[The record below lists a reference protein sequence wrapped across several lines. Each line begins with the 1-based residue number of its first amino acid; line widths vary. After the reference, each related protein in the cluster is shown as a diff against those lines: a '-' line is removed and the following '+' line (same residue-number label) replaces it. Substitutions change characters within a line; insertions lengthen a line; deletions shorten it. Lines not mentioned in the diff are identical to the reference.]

1 MKETVRYLLGVIGRV
16 INFLFPFC
24 LPQRIY
30 RHMGFKGTFVFKIEK
45 NKLRFI
51 NAGEIVANEIF
62 YSGIFGNYEGE
73 TLRLW
78 YEISKEV
85 NGLILDIGAYS
96 GIYSLVA
103 ASANKQSSIIAF
115 EPHPNNFDLLCKN
128 IRINGFSNITS
139 DNRAISNKTGK
150 VVFYNEGRGY
160 RPGLSLINHPY
171 IETESSSIS
180 CAAIS
185 FKEYLESNHKEQIL
199 SLVKLDIER
208 AELMVLRDGIEKIQK
223 DQTIIFCEIL
233 TQSIDRESIFKFH
246 SLFKKIDYVFIN
258 INDTKK
264 RLLYSGT
271 STEDLSE
278 EIGKNWVILP
288 KQIMESK
295 NIKDVFLKFKVFKAK
310 KTNQH

>member
-1 MKETVRYLLGVIGRV
+1 MKEVVRDLLGVIGRV
-16 INFLFPFC
+16 INFLFPFR

-51 NAGEIVANEIF
+51 NVRDVIANDIF
-62 YSGIFGNYEGE
+62 YSGIFGNFEGE

-85 NGLILDIGAYS
+85 NGLVLDIGAHS

-103 ASANKQSSIIAF
+103 ASANKQSSIVAF
-115 EPHPNNFDLLCKN
+115 EPHPNNFDLLCRN
-128 IRINGFSNITS
+128 IQINELSNITP

-150 VVFYNEGRGY
+150 VVFYNESRGNQPY
-160 RPGLSLINHPY
+160 GLTLINHRYVDP
-171 IETESSSIS
+171 ESSSIS
-180 CAAIS
+180 CATIS

-208 AELMVLRDGIEKIQK
+208 AELIVLRDGIERIQK

-233 TQSIDRESIFKFH
+233 DRESIFPIH
-246 SLFKKIDYVFIN
+246 SLFNKIDYVFIN
-258 INDTKK
+258 VNDKKK
-264 RLLYSGT
+264 RLIYSGT
-271 STEDLSE
+271 STEDLPE
-278 EIGKNWVILP
+278 DLGPNWVILP

-295 NIKDVFLKFKVFKAK
+295 NMKDLFLKF
-310 KTNQH
+310 NSN

>member
-1 MKETVRYLLGVIGRV
+1 MKEIVRNLLGVIGRV
-16 INFLFPFC
+16 INFLFPFR

-30 RHMGFKGTFVFKIEK
+30 RHMTFKGTFVVKIEK
-45 NKLRFI
+45 NKLRLI
-51 NAGEIVANEIF
+51 NSKGIITNDIF

-85 NGLILDIGAYS
+85 NGLVLDIGAYS

-103 ASANKQSSIIAF
+103 ASANKQSSIVAF
-115 EPHPNNFDLLCKN
+115 EPHPKNFDLLCKN
-128 IRINGFSNITS
+128 IQMNECANITS

-150 VVFYNEGRGY
+150 ALFYNYNVEDVENTGFT
-160 RPGLSLINHPY
+160 LINHRHV
-171 IETESSSIS
+171 ETESSSIS
-180 CAAIS
+180 CPTIS

-208 AELMVLRDGIEKIQK
+208 AELIVLRDGIERIQK

-233 TQSIDRESIFKFH
+233 DRESIFKIH

-258 INDTKK
+258 IHDDKK
-264 RLLYSGT
+264 RLIYSGD
-271 STEDLSE
+271 SIEDLPE
-278 EIGKNWVILP
+278 DLGPNWVMLP
-288 KQIMESK
+288 KQIMERK
-295 NIKDVFLKFKVFKAK
+295 KIKDVFLKF
-310 KTNQH
+310 NSN

>member
-1 MKETVRYLLGVIGRV
+1 MKEIVRDLLGVIGRV
-16 INFLFPFC
+16 INFLFPFR
-24 LPQRIY
+24 LPHRIY
-30 RHMGFKGTFVFKIEK
+30 QHMGFKGTFVFKIEK
-45 NKLRFI
+45 NKLRFMNTRDMI
-51 NAGEIVANEIF
+51 SNDIF

-85 NGLILDIGAYS
+85 NGLVLDIGAHS
-96 GIYSLVA
+96 GIFSLVA

-128 IRINGFSNITS
+128 IQINGFSNITLE
-139 DNRAISNKTGK
+139 NLALSNKTGK
-150 VVFYNEGRGY
+150 AVFYNDGDFA
-160 RPGLSLINHPY
+160 PLGLSLINHRYVDP
-171 IETESSSIS
+171 ESSTIS

-208 AELMVLRDGIEKIQK
+208 AELIVLRNGIERIQK

-233 TQSIDRESIFKFH
+233 DKESIIKIH
-246 SLFKKIDYVFIN
+246 SLFNKIDYVFIN
-258 INDTKK
+258 VNDKKK
-264 RLLYSGT
+264 RLIYSGT
-271 STEDLSE
+271 STEDLPE
-278 EIGKNWVILP
+278 DLGPNWVILP

-295 NIKDVFLKFKVFKAK
+295 NMKDVFLKF
-310 KTNQH
+310 NSN

>member
-1 MKETVRYLLGVIGRV
+1 MKEAMRDLLGVIGQV
-16 INFLFPFC
+16 INFLFPFW

-45 NKLRFI
+45 NKLRFTNVRELI
-51 NAGEIVANEIF
+51 ANDIF
-62 YSGIFGNYEGE
+62 YSGIFGNFEGE

-78 YEISKEV
+78 YEISKEA
-85 NGLILDIGAYS
+85 NGLVLDIGAFS

-103 ASANKQSSIIAF
+103 ASANKQSSIVAF
-115 EPHPNNFDLLCKN
+115 EPHPNNFDLLCRN
-128 IRINGFSNITS
+128 IQINEFSNITS

-150 VVFYNEGRGY
+150 VVFYNEGRGNQP
-160 RPGLSLINHPY
+160 PGFTLINHPY
-171 IETESSSIS
+171 VDPESSSIS

-208 AELMVLRDGIEKIQK
+208 AELIVLRDGIERIQK

-233 TQSIDRESIFKFH
+233 TKSSDRDSIFKIH

-264 RLLYSGT
+264 RLIYSGT

-278 EIGKNWVILP
+278 EIGRNWVILP
-288 KQIMESK
+288 KQIMERK
-295 NIKDVFLKFKVFKAK
+295 NIKDVFHKFNSNLTEA
-310 KTNQH
+310 

>member
-1 MKETVRYLLGVIGRV
+1 MKEAVRDLLGAIGRV
-16 INFLFPFC
+16 INFLFPFR

-51 NAGEIVANEIF
+51 NVRELIANDIF
-62 YSGIFGNYEGE
+62 YSGIFGNFEGE

-85 NGLILDIGAYS
+85 NGLVLDIGAFS

-115 EPHPNNFDLLCKN
+115 EPHPNNFDLLSKN
-128 IRINGFSNITS
+128 IQLNEFANITL

-150 VVFYNEGRGY
+150 VVFYNEGRGNQP
-160 RPGLSLINHPY
+160 PGFTLINHPY
-171 IETESSSIS
+171 VDPESSSIS

-208 AELMVLRDGIEKIQK
+208 AELIVLKDGIERIQK

-233 TQSIDRESIFKFH
+233 DRESIFKIH

-258 INDTKK
+258 INDQKK
-264 RLLYSGT
+264 RLIYSGT
-271 STEDLSE
+271 STEDLPE
-278 EIGKNWVILP
+278 DLGPNWVILP

-295 NIKDVFLKFKVFKAK
+295 NMKDVFLKF
-310 KTNQH
+310 NSN

>member
-1 MKETVRYLLGVIGRV
+1 MKEAVRDLLGAIGRV
-16 INFLFPFC
+16 INFLFPFR

-45 NKLRFI
+45 NKLRFM
-51 NAGEIVANEIF
+51 NTRDEISNDIF
-62 YSGIFGNYEGE
+62 YSGIFGNFEGE

-85 NGLILDIGAYS
+85 NGLVLDAGAFS

-103 ASANKQSSIIAF
+103 ASANKQSSIVAF

-128 IRINGFSNITS
+128 IQINEFSNITS

-150 VVFYNEGRGY
+150 VVFYNYSEDGDNP
-160 RPGLSLINHPY
+160 PGFTLINHRYVDPQ
-171 IETESSSIS
+171 SSTLS

-208 AELMVLRDGIEKIQK
+208 AELIVLRDGIERIQK

-233 TQSIDRESIFKFH
+233 DRESIFKIH

-258 INDTKK
+258 INDHKK
-264 RLLYSGT
+264 RLIYSGT
-271 STEDLSE
+271 STEDLPE
-278 EIGKNWVILP
+278 DLGPNWVILP
-288 KQIMESK
+288 KQIMERK
-295 NIKDVFLKFKVFKAK
+295 KIKDVFLKF
-310 KTNQH
+310 NSN